1 MKRLKYKLQGWL
13 SVILIIWV
21 WLFPVFLSAYKD
33 NWWLLFT
40 YIVWFIPAGIITG
53 IILTFTE

>member
-1 MKRLKYKLQGWL
+1 MKKILNNLIDWL
-13 SVILIIWV
+13 SVIFIIWI

-40 YIVWFIPAGIITG
+40 YIVWWFPAIIITG
-53 IILTFTE
+53 IILSIEE

>member
-1 MKRLKYKLQGWL
+1 MKKLLNWISVLLFIWL
-13 SVILIIWV
+13 

-40 YIVWFIPAGIITG
+40 YIVWWFPAILITS
-53 IILTFTE
+53 IILAIND